1 MHIHTPEI
9 QATLRTM
16 YSHRLLRLRRSKVWT
31 QKRDVIDKNEILSHI
46 FASPDWRVFRAK
58 TFYCLNKKVD
68 SQQHVISRAPTSN
81 SLIQKKTRHCG
92 GGKETHL
99 PGIKIPA
106 GQGRALHFYLKI
118 GSTFSI
124 PLDAREGQASAPVT
138 WKKPSPSTQRRKAR
152 GEHSFL
158 KLKAFLLQ
166 YDENSRS

>member
-1 MHIHTPEI
+1 MDPE
-9 QATLRTM
+9 T
-16 YSHRLLRLRRSKVWT
+16 RRNR
-31 QKRDVIDKNEILSHI
+31 QKRDFVAY
-46 FASPDWRVFRAK
+46 FRVARLTRVSRKKPF
-58 TFYCLNKKVD
+58 FCLNKKVD

-81 SLIQKKTRHCG
+81 FLIQKKTRHCG
-92 GGKETHL
+92 GREETHL
-99 PGIKIPA
+99 SGIKIPA

-152 GEHSFL
+152 GEHSLL

>member
-81 SLIQKKTRHCG
+81 FLIQKKTRHCG
-92 GGKETHL
+92 GGEETRL